1 MIVRRRGMPLIRGA
15 LIGGLAYGVGR
26 RVTTSTQREQQQ
38 SAAIADL
45 QSQQAY
51 PAAAQPVP
59 AATPP
64 ASPPP
69 TDLTT
74 RLTQLSEL
82 LQQGA
87 LTQEEFVQAK
97 AKVLAG

>member
-15 LIGGLAYGVGR
+15 LIGGVAYGVGR
-26 RVTTSTQREQQQ
+26 RTATSAQR
-38 SAAIADL
+38 A
-45 QSQQAY
+45 
-51 PAAAQPVP
+51 PA
-59 AATPP
+59 
-64 ASPPP
+64 
-69 TDLTT
+69 TDVTT

-97 AKVLAG
+97 AKVLAP

>member
-15 LIGGLAYGVGR
+15 LIGGVAYGVGR
-26 RVTTSTQREQQQ
+26 RVTAGAQREQQQ

-51 PAAAQPVP
+51 PAAA
-59 AATPP
+59 AAAQAPP
-64 ASPPP
+64 A
-69 TDLTT
+69 DVTT